1 MERKEIK
8 RIFYRDGYRLANEYL
23 EQGVTP
29 GNLRDAIV
37 QLYVVVD
44 GLLES
49 FLQRLASDGVP
60 ADCKK
65 GCSWCCQQQVFA
77 VSHEFLYLQE
87 YVHRNLSQVVRDR
100 ILARAREK
108 VMLTMNKSIEEQQKI
123 RAACP
128 FLEEG
133 SCLVYEARPMT
144 CRIYLSASELSCK
157 REHDHPGNQKNI
169 PDLYEFPLLAG
180 RMLNEGFVAYLKQ
193 SGLPSSELPMEQGY
207 SSMLT
212 LGQTMKNWIEEI
224 KT

>member
-1 MERKEIK
+1 M
-8 RIFYRDGYRLANEYL
+8 
-23 EQGVTP
+23 
-29 GNLRDAIV
+29 
-37 QLYVVVD
+37 
-44 GLLES
+44 
-49 FLQRLASDGVP
+49 
-60 ADCKK
+60 
-65 GCSWCCQQQVFA
+65 FA